1 MKTKTR
7 CTWAGTSDPLMISY
21 HDEEWGVPAHDDRH
35 FFEMLTLEGAQAGLN
50 WRTILHKREGYRRAF
65 GGFDPRK
72 VAKYDAR
79 KVRTLLADPGIVR
92 NRLKVESTI
101 DNARAFLAV
110 QKEFG
115 SFDGYIWSFVGGKPI
130 VNSWKSLSQ
139 IPAKT
144 KESDA
149 MSKDL
154 KKRGF
159 RFVGS
164 TICYALMQAT
174 GLVDDHTVDCFRR
187 ARRRSR
193 RARAGT

>member
-1 MKTKTR
+1 MPPKTR
-7 CTWAGTSDPLMISY
+7 CSWAGATDPLMIAY
-21 HDEEWGVPAHDDRH
+21 HDREWGVPSHDDRH

-50 WRTILHKREGYRRAF
+50 WRTILYKRDGYRRAF
-65 GGFDPRK
+65 DNFDPRK
-72 VAKYDAR
+72 VARYDAR
-79 KVRTLLADPGIVR
+79 KVKSLLSDPGIVR
-92 NRLKVESTI
+92 NRLKVASTI

-115 SFDGYIWSFVGGKPI
+115 SFDAYIWTFVGKKPI
-130 VNSWKSLSQ
+130 VNSWKGLAQ

-144 KESDA
+144 RESDA

-164 TICYALMQAT
+164 TICYAFMQAT
-174 GLVDDHTVDCFRR
+174 GLVNDHTVECFRYKAGRRR
-187 ARRRSR
+187 AR
-193 RARAGT
+193 